1 MAVTDSNA
9 SRQDRTADLVAF
21 IGGGNMAASL
31 IGGLI
36 AAGHPAARVRV
47 SEPDADRAA
56 ALQERFGI
64 TLAADNVDA
73 VTGADIV
80 VLATKPQQVANAVRG
95 LALAVDATLI
105 SICAGVRIGS
115 LRELLGGSAQTS
127 PWAGAIVRA
136 MPNTPALL
144 GAGITGLYAS
154 DNASPRARMQ
164 AETVL
169 AAAGPVVWVEGEALM
184 DAVTAVS
191 GSGPAYFFLLT
202 EAMAEA
208 GVALGLSPEDAKKL
222 ALQTFIGAARMAE
235 APGTDVATLRA
246 NVTSK
251 GGTTQAALESLEA
264 AGFRHMLSNAL
275 KAADARGAQLGD
287 ELAASV

>member
-1 MAVTDSNA
+1 MTA
-9 SRQDRTADLVAF
+9 SSSVSASAPPPDPADCIAF

-36 AAGHPAARVRV
+36 AAGHPATAIRV
-47 SEPDADRAA
+47 SEPDAARAA
-56 ALQERFGI
+56 ALQERYG
-64 TLAADNVDA
+64 LVVARDNVDA

-80 VLATKPQQVANAVRG
+80 VLATKPQQVASAVRG
-95 LALAVDATLI
+95 LKLGSDTTLL

-115 LRELLGGSAQTS
+115 LRELLGHWS
-127 PWAGAIVRA
+127 GAIVRS
-136 MPNTPALL
+136 MPNTPALF
-144 GAGITGLYAS
+144 GAGITGLHAS
-154 DNASPRARMQ
+154 EGASPRARMQ

-169 AAAGPVVWVEGEALM
+169 KAAGAVVWVERETLM

-208 GVALGLSPEDAKKL
+208 GVALGLTPDDAKKL
-222 ALQTFIGAARMAE
+222 ALQTFIGAAKMAE
-235 APGTDVATLRA
+235 GTGTDVATLRA

-264 AGFRHMLSNAL
+264 DGFRRILNTAL
-275 KAADARGAQLGD
+275 QAADRRGAELGD
-287 ELAASV
+287 ELAATI

>member
-1 MAVTDSNA
+1 VTA
-9 SRQDRTADLVAF
+9 SSPASAPASTTAHSDCIAF

-36 AAGHPAARVRV
+36 AAGHPATAIRV
-47 SEPDADRAA
+47 SEPDAARAA
-56 ALQERFGI
+56 SLRERYG
-64 TLAADNVDA
+64 LVVARDNVDA

-80 VLATKPQQVANAVRG
+80 VLATKPQQVASAVRG
-95 LALAVDATLI
+95 LRLGADSTLI
-105 SICAGVRIGS
+105 SICAGVRITS
-115 LRELLGGSAQTS
+115 LRELLGDWS
-127 PWAGAIVRA
+127 GAIVRT
-136 MPNTPALL
+136 MPNTPALF
-144 GAGITGLYAS
+144 GAGITGLHAS
-154 DNASPRARMQ
+154 EGASPRARMQ

-169 AAAGPVVWVEGEALM
+169 KAAGDVVWVEREALM

-208 GVALGLSPEDAKKL
+208 GVALGLSPIDAKKL
-222 ALQTFIGAARMAE
+222 ALQTFIGAAKMAE
-235 APGTDVATLRA
+235 GTGTDVATLRA

-264 AGFRHMLSNAL
+264 DGFRRILNTAL
-275 KAADARGAQLGD
+275 QAADRRGAELGD
-287 ELAASV
+287 ELAATI

>member
-1 MAVTDSNA
+1 
-9 SRQDRTADLVAF
+9 
-21 IGGGNMAASL
+21 MAASL
-31 IGGLI
+31 IGGLV
-36 AAGHPAARVRV
+36 AAGHPATAIRV
-47 SEPDADRAA
+47 SEPDAARAA
-56 ALQERFGI
+56 ALQERYG
-64 TLAADNVDA
+64 LVVARDNVDA

-95 LALAVDATLI
+95 LKLASDTTLI

-115 LRELLGGSAQTS
+115 LRELLGNESS
-127 PWAGAIVRA
+127 PWGGAIVRS
-136 MPNTPALL
+136 MPNTPALF
-144 GAGITGLYAS
+144 GAGITGLHAS
-154 DNASPRARMQ
+154 DGASPRARMQ

-169 AAAGPVVWVEGEALM
+169 KAAGDVVWVEREALM

-208 GVALGLSPEDAKKL
+208 GVALGLTPDDARKL
-222 ALQTFIGAARMAE
+222 ALQTFIGAAKMAE
-235 APGTDVATLRA
+235 GTGTDVATLRA

-264 AGFRHMLSNAL
+264 DGFRRIMLTAL
-275 KAADARGAQLGD
+275 QAADRRGAELGD
-287 ELAASV
+287 ELAATI

>member
-1 MAVTDSNA
+1 MTDSNA
-9 SRQDRTADLVAF
+9 TAQNSADRIAF

-36 AAGHPAARVRV
+36 AAGHPAELIRV
-47 SEPDADRAA
+47 SEPEADRAA
-56 ALQERFGI
+56 ALQERFSLK
-64 TLAADNVDA
+64 LAKDNVAA

-80 VLATKPQQVANAVRG
+80 VLATKPQQVASAVRG
-95 LALAVDATLI
+95 LKLAVDTTLI
-105 SICAGVRIGS
+105 SICAGVRIAS
-115 LRELLGGSAQTS
+115 LRELLGGSD
-127 PWAGAIVRA
+127 WAGAIIRA
-136 MPNTPALL
+136 MPNTPALV
-144 GAGITGLYAS
+144 GAGITGLHAS
-154 DNASPRARMQ
+154 DNATPRARMQ

-169 AAAGPVVWVEGEALM
+169 AAAGQVVWVEREALM

-222 ALQTFIGAARMAE
+222 ALQTFIGAAKMAAGE
-235 APGTDVATLRA
+235 GTDVATLRA

-264 AGFRHMLSNAL
+264 AGFRLMLNTAL
-275 KAADARGAQLGD
+275 KAADSRGAELGD
-287 ELAASV
+287 ELAATI